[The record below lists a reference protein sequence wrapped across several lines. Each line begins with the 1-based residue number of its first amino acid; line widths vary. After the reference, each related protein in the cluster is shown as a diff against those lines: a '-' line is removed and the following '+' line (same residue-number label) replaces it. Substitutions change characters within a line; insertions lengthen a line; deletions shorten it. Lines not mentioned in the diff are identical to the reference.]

1 MKKEV
6 VDIRYYAKILFL
18 VLTASNLGATFGVLW
33 LVLPFT
39 LYLSVILF
47 VNGSSRKEFSRRPKY
62 NKIPAYGA
70 IVPLALYWVMTPGVE
85 NGVNPTLVFLPGL
98 YFLFLAILQERSRG
112 NGGYESFVAFDG
124 LAALLI
130 SMYSAPR
137 GGIIVGIVALLLAV
151 FAYSRRGTAWYKYIL
166 FLLVIAMLGA
176 SSYGGWRYWRS
187 HRYENGARWA
197 EDYYQRERVM
207 GFDQVAALGSFGS
220 NYSGKYNSQVVLRV
234 WDAKPSRYL
243 KAASYE
249 KYVAGIWKLP
259 TKPLKT
265 LMPAY
270 YQVDYAV
277 MEVADSLTRPLDS
290 ADVVRNP
297 RQIWVQS
304 TINNFGFVFAP
315 YGAVGF
321 AAKDVDSLLY
331 FAGGMVNGL
340 DKNGKRS
347 DWHYF
352 VCDNGSAP
360 VGENASVPVNKND
373 QVNPCIIPD
382 SLQTFSDNDL
392 LVGKRYE
399 PLMDSVVD
407 AMGLV
412 RRDVFIKD
420 SNIIDSSD
428 TVYRSDSEN
437 LQRILAYFKDHFTY
451 SLQVPGLERFR
462 GSGSDVKRDPLSV
475 FWHAKQGF
483 CEYYA
488 TLATLTLRRVGIPAR
503 YVTGFAN
510 PEVVEGRPYAV
521 FRRKHSHSWVEAF
534 VDGRWVVFDPTPPM
548 LTPMGSEP
556 SWLSAKWESLQ
567 GRAARL
573 MHFLKEGEWRRT
585 VDAWQNYTQKIT
597 DGIAIYVA
605 LVIAILAF
613 VGLKVRGY
621 LKGRRRD
628 IITPKNAAAAELARK
643 LTKAELVLTTLGY
656 HREDGETV
664 GAFIKR
670 LQRADAG
677 TLGTKKADPSA
688 NEKLQQTIKILQ
700 DYEEHRWMK

>member
-1 MKKEV
+1 MKKEI
-6 VDIRYYAKILFL
+6 VDIRYIAKVLFL
-18 VLTASNLGATFGVLW
+18 VLASFNLGHTFDMTWLGLVFAVYFAVIGVVNAT
-33 LVLPFT
+33 
-39 LYLSVILF
+39 
-47 VNGSSRKEFSRRPKY
+47 SRREFSKRPRY

-85 NGVNPTLVFLPGL
+85 NGVNPVMVFLPGL
-98 YFLFLAILQERSRG
+98 YLLFLAALQERSRG
-112 NGGYESFVAFDG
+112 NGGYETFVAFDG
-124 LAALLI
+124 VAALLFGMFMI
-130 SMYSAPR
+130 PKGWA
-137 GGIIVGIVALLLAV
+137 GVGIAGLLLAL
-151 FAYSRRGTAWYKYIL
+151 FAYNRRGTAWYKYIL
-166 FLLVIAMLGA
+166 FGLLIVALSGI
-176 SSYGGWRYWRS
+176 SYGGWRYWRT
-187 HRYENGARWA
+187 HRYENGVRWA
-197 EDYYQRERVM
+197 EDYYQRERIM

-220 NYSGKYNSQVVLRV
+220 NYNGKYNNQVVLRV
-234 WDAKPSRYL
+234 WDTLPSRYL

-259 TKPLKT
+259 TVPVKT
-265 LMPAY
+265 LTPAY

-277 MEVADSLTRPLDS
+277 LEVADSLTRPLDS
-290 ADVVRNP
+290 AGIVRKP
-297 RQIWVQS
+297 RQVWVQS
-304 TINNFGFVFAP
+304 TLNNFGFVFAP
-315 YGAVGF
+315 YGSVGF
-321 AAKDVDSLLY
+321 AAKVLESLHY

-352 VCDNGSAP
+352 VCENGP
-360 VGENASVPVNKND
+360 VSVGKNNSASVEMST
-373 QVNPCIIPD
+373 NPCAIPD
-382 SLQTFSDNDL
+382 SLLAYNEGDL
-392 LVGKRYE
+392 LIGSRYE
-399 PLMDSVVD
+399 PLIDSVVD
-407 AMGLV
+407 AMGLA
-412 RRDVFIKD
+412 RRDV
-420 SNIIDSSD
+420 SS
-428 TVYRSDSEN
+428 SDSEN
-437 LQRILAYFKDHFTY
+437 LQRILAYFKENFTY
-451 SLQVPGLERFR
+451 SLQIPGLERWR
-462 GSGSDVKRDPLSV
+462 GSGSDVKRDPLSI

-503 YVTGFAN
+503 YATGFAN

-556 SWLSAKWESLQ
+556 GWFSVKWESLQ

-621 LKGRRRD
+621 LKGRRRNV
-628 IITPKNAAAAELARK
+628 ITPKNAAAIEWARK
-643 LTKAELVLTTLGY
+643 LTLAELTLATLDF

-670 LQRADAG
+670 LQRASV
-677 TLGTKKADPSA
+677 ADSAA
-688 NEKLQQTIKILQ
+688 NEKFQQTIKILLE
-700 DYEEHRWMK
+700 YEEHRWMK

>member
-1 MKKEV
+1 MKKEI
-6 VDIRYYAKILFL
+6 VDIRYIAKILFL
-18 VLTASNLGATFGVLW
+18 VLTSVNLGHTFDVVWLGLIFAVFFAVTGFLNAT
-33 LVLPFT
+33 
-39 LYLSVILF
+39 
-47 VNGSSRKEFSRRPKY
+47 SRREFSKRPKY

-70 IVPLALYWVMTPGVE
+70 IVPLALYWVVTPGVE
-85 NGVNPTLVFLPGL
+85 NGVNPVMVFLPGIYL
-98 YFLFLAILQERSRG
+98 LFLTALQERSRG
-112 NGGYESFVAFDG
+112 NGGFDAFVAFDG
-124 LAALLI
+124 IAALLFSFYTI
-130 SMYSAPR
+130 PKGWAP
-137 GGIIVGIVALLLAV
+137 VGFVALLLAV
-151 FAYSRRGTAWYKYIL
+151 FSYTRRGTAWYKYVL
-166 FLLVIAMLGA
+166 FLLIVAMLSA
-176 SSYGGWRYWRS
+176 SSYGGWRYWKA
-187 HRYENGARWA
+187 HRYERGAKWA
-197 EDYYQRERVM
+197 DDYYQRERVM

-220 NYSGKYNSQVVLRV
+220 NYNGKYNSQVVLRV
-234 WDAKPSRYL
+234 WDSLPAAYL

-259 TKPLKT
+259 TVPVKT
-265 LMPAY
+265 LTPAY

-277 MEVADSLTRPLDS
+277 LEVADSLTRSSDTTGALRP
-290 ADVVRNP
+290 VR
-297 RQIWVQS
+297 QVWVQS

-321 AAKDVDSLLY
+321 AAKDVDSLQY

-340 DKNGKRS
+340 GQNGKRS

-352 VCDNGSAP
+352 LCDGRVSSADSAGSA
-360 VGENASVPVNKND
+360 EFAD
-373 QVNPCIIPD
+373 CQVPD
-382 SLQTFSDNDL
+382 SLLAYTAGDL
-392 LVGKRYE
+392 QIGKRYE
-399 PLMDSVVD
+399 PLMDSVID

-412 RRDVFIKD
+412 RRDSLND
-420 SNIIDSSD
+420 SLAAKQSVDGD
-428 TVYRSDSEN
+428 N
-437 LQRILAYFKDHFTY
+437 LQRILVYFKDNFTY
-451 SLQVPGLERFR
+451 SLQIPGLNRWQ
-462 GSGSDVKRDPLSV
+462 GSSADPSKDPLSI

-488 TLATLTLRRVGIPAR
+488 TLSVLALRRVGIPAR
-503 YVTGFAN
+503 YVTGFAR
-510 PEVVEGRPYAV
+510 PEVVEGRPYAI
-521 FRRKHSHSWVEAF
+521 FRRKHAHSWVEAF
-534 VDGRWVVFDPTPPM
+534 VDGRWVIFDPTPPM
-548 LTPMGSEP
+548 LTPLGNEP
-556 SWLSAKWESLQ
+556 NWFAVKWEGLQ
-567 GRAARL
+567 GRFARA

-585 VDAWQNYTQKIT
+585 VDSWQNYTQKIT

-613 VGLKVRGY
+613 VGLKVRRY
-621 LKGRRRD
+621 IKGRRRN
-628 IITPKNAAAAELARK
+628 IITPKNAAAIEWARR